1 MCLGEVCSSSTIY
14 CLRLLSTLFT
24 YHESGYINFS
34 PFPVKAVNSIVLMI
48 GIGLG
53 GEGGCGCGH

>member
-1 MCLGEVCSSSTIY
+1 MAGRSTIY
-14 CLRLLSTLFT
+14 CLRLLSILFT
-24 YHESGYINFS
+24 YHMSGYINFS